1 LKSYLIALS
10 LFLLLPGSGATQPSL
25 SRFEYARLRMGTS
38 VRIVFYAP
46 DEVHA
51 RQAADSAYAR
61 IDDLENVLSNY
72 RADSEVSRL
81 SASSGHEAR
90 RVEPDLFRVLESA
103 SRFSRL
109 TDGAFDVTVG
119 PLVLLWREAR
129 RSKKMPDRVLLERA
143 RQVVGY
149 RNLELRPD
157 KHTIWLKK
165 EGMSLDLSAIAKG
178 YVADQALLVLKSK
191 GITSALIDA
200 GGDIVLSDPPPGRPG
215 WRVGVQKAS
224 ADPEPTGSVVLRN
237 RAIATSGDTYQFV
250 ELDGKRYS
258 HILDPRTG
266 LGTTDMASATV
277 IAGDG
282 MTADSLATALCV
294 MSPEKG
300 IRLVE
305 SLPGVSALVTR
316 RTAKG
321 VRHYRSA
328 GFPP

>member
-1 LKSYLIALS
+1 MKSYLIGLP
-10 LFLLLPGSGATQPSL
+10 LILLLAGSAAPQPVL
-25 SRFEYARLRMGTS
+25 SRFEYARLQMGTS
-38 VRIVFYAP
+38 VRIVLYAP
-46 DEVHA
+46 DDVQA

-61 IDDLENVLSNY
+61 IDDLEAALSHY
-72 RADSEVSRL
+72 RPDSEVSRL
-81 SASSGHEAR
+81 SASSGDGERH
-90 RVEPDLFRVLESA
+90 VDPDLFRVLESA

-119 PLVLLWREAR
+119 PLVTLWREVR
-129 RSKKMPDRVLLERA
+129 RTRKMPDPVLLQSA

-149 RNLELRPD
+149 RNIEIRPD
-157 KHTIWLKK
+157 KQTVRLKK
-165 EGMSLDLSAIAKG
+165 AGMSLDLSAIAKG
-178 YVADQALLVLKSK
+178 YAAEQALLVLKSK
-191 GITSALIDA
+191 GIKSALVDA

-215 WRVGVQKAS
+215 WRVAVEKPN
-224 ADPEPTGSVVLRN
+224 ADPEPTRSLVLRN
-237 RAIATSGDTYQFV
+237 TAVATSGDTYQYV
-250 ELDGKRYS
+250 ELAGKRYS

-266 LGTTDMASATV
+266 LGTTEAASATV

-294 MSPEKG
+294 MTPEKG

-316 RTAKG
+316 RTSAGIK
-321 VRHYRSA
+321 HYRSA

>member
-1 LKSYLIALS
+1 MKPFLIVFPLI
-10 LFLLLPGSGATQPSL
+10 LLLAGSGAGEPTL
-25 SRFEYARLRMGTS
+25 SRYEYARLRMGTS
-38 VRIVFYAP
+38 VRIVLYAP
-46 DEVHA
+46 DEVQA

-61 IDDLENVLSNY
+61 IDELEARLSHY
-72 RADSEVSRL
+72 RPDSEVSLL
-81 SASSGHEAR
+81 SASSGHGER
-90 RVEPDLFRVLESA
+90 QVGPDLFRVLDSA

-119 PLVLLWREAR
+119 PLVQLWREAR
-129 RSKKMPDRVLLERA
+129 RSKKMPDPVLLERA

-149 RNLELRPD
+149 SNVEIR
-157 KHTIWLKK
+157 KGKQTVQLKK

-191 GITSALIDA
+191 GITSALVDA
-200 GGDIVLSDPPPGRPG
+200 GGDIVVSGAPPGRPG
-215 WRVGVQKAS
+215 WRVGVQKS
-224 ADPEPTGSVVLRN
+224 GADPEPSRSLILRN
-237 RAIATSGDTYQFV
+237 KAIATSGDTYQYV

-266 LGTTDMASATV
+266 LGTTDAASATV

-294 MSPEKG
+294 MAPEKA

-305 SLPGVSALVTR
+305 SLPGASAQLIR
-316 RTAKG
+316 RTPAG
-321 VRHYRSA
+321 IRHYRSA